1 MSNKITF
8 PSEWKKWFAMKIPGS
23 IMYIQDMAHVAVMLK
38 TRFLQPSATILF
50 RSYLA
55 GVHHL
60 RII

>member
-1 MSNKITF
+1 
-8 PSEWKKWFAMKIPGS
+8 
-23 IMYIQDMAHVAVMLK
+23 MYIQDMAHVAVMLK
-38 TRFLQPSATILF
+38 TRFLQPSAIILF